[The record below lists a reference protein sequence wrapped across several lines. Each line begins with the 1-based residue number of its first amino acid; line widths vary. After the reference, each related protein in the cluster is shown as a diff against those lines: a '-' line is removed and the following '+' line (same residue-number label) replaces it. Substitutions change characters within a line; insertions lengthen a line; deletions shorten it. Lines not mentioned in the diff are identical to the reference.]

1 VIGGENLLAE
11 TLQLWRDHAPATRL
25 FNEYGPTETVVGCC
39 VHEVQPSDPRTGSVC
54 IGKPIA
60 NTQLYILDENMRPV
74 PPGVTGE
81 LFIGGAGVG
90 LGYLNRP
97 ELTAERFVPDP
108 FSAGGAKLYKSGDLA
123 RYRGDGTLEYLGRA
137 DDQVKIR
144 GYRIELGEI
153 EAALTAAPGVQ
164 SCAILAREDEPG
176 NKQLVAYVAA
186 SGNEP
191 PAAELQTFLGKSLP
205 DYMVPAHFVFLD
217 ELPLTPNGK
226 VDRKALPAPAKA
238 ITGAGGPPR
247 TETEKTVAAIWTELL
262 NVEDVGIEDD
272 FFDLGGQ
279 SMTAVGLV
287 ARLRDAFDLNI
298 ELATL
303 FERPT
308 IAGLAEAIDLLVL
321 TNHGVSSPSSEGR
334 EEFEL

>member
-1 VIGGENLLAE
+1 
-11 TLQLWRDHAPATRL
+11 
-25 FNEYGPTETVVGCC
+25 
-39 VHEVQPSDPRTGSVC
+39 
-54 IGKPIA
+54 
-60 NTQLYILDENMRPV
+60 MRPV
-74 PPGVTGE
+74 PPGVIGE

-97 ELTAERFVPDP
+97 DLTAERFVPDQ
-108 FSAGGAKLYKSGDLA
+108 FSANGAKLYKSGDLA
-123 RYRGDGTLEYLGRA
+123 RYRRDGILEYLGRA

-164 SCAILAREDEPG
+164 SCVVLAREDEPG
-176 NKQLVAYVAA
+176 NKQLVAYVVAP
-186 SGNEP
+186 GNGP
-191 PAAELQTFLGKSLP
+191 PAAELQTFLGKTLP
-205 DYMVPAHFVFLD
+205 EYMVPAHFVFLD

-226 VDRKALPAPAKA
+226 VNRKALPAPEKGN
-238 ITGAGGPPR
+238 TGAGGPPR
-247 TETEKTVAAIWTELL
+247 TETEKSVAAIWAELL
-262 NVEDVGIEDD
+262 NVEGVGIEDD

-287 ARLRDAFDLNI
+287 ARLRAAFDLNI
-298 ELATL
+298 ELAML

-308 IAGLAEAIDLLVL
+308 ISGLAEAIDVLVL
-321 TNHGVSSPSSEGR
+321 TSHSVSSPSSEAR